1 LQFSSQFRLFSQ
13 AAGTGV
19 GNGDHCFPP
28 CRLEVMSSE
37 SGQKKSEAF
46 DRLFDEPLLLVGV
59 APLLL
64 FDGKLSR
71 SSVRESSSLAGVLGP
86 VDTVGVLGVA
96 AEPI

>member
-1 LQFSSQFRLFSQ
+1 
-13 AAGTGV
+13 
-19 GNGDHCFPP
+19 
-28 CRLEVMSSE
+28 M
-37 SGQKKSEAF
+37 
-46 DRLFDEPLLLVGV
+46 GV

-96 AEPI
+96 AEPILRTPADMAARREPDAETGVGNDGVLKQTRCVVS